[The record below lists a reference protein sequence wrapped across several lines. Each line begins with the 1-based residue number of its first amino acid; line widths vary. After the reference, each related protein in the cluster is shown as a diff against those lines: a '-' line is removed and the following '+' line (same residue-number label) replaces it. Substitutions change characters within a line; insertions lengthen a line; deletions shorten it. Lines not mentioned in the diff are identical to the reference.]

1 MPSTKLAAGQQSGE
15 PGSMANMGGG
25 AERLTEQGW
34 GGLQRECVEGMCV
47 CGSGQGSCLIFS
59 LLLAENAAASC
70 SKGRESVTALAHSPR
85 LMSISGAFLC
95 LSPASQKVA
104 CPSCRECG
112 FSSPTSLLYDYLV
125 KTA

>member
-1 MPSTKLAAGQQSGE
+1 MPSTKLAAGQQSRE
-15 PGSMANMGGG
+15 PGSMANMGRGG

-70 SKGRESVTALAHSPR
+70 SKGRESVTALAPLTQADEHFRGLS
-85 LMSISGAFLC
+85 LFESSLTESSLSILQGVWLLFPHL
-95 LSPASQKVA
+95 AS
-104 CPSCRECG
+104 
-112 FSSPTSLLYDYLV
+112 L
-125 KTA
+125 